1 MNKQHQTYNT
11 AESRSWPLNNKNN
24 EYLRICTLLWCTVGK
39 LLEARG
45 RIQKVLSEPLGAQLW
60 GLNPYIHSPSL
71 LTFNNFKTIGLSL
84 STFLY
89 RMTLIF
95 IGRPPPLSPQKEQF
109 NFIIIYV
116 FNWKKWLIDLRPFL
130 MTSFQNG
137 ESYVQY
143 ILPSI

>member
-71 LTFNNFKTIGLSL
+71 LTFNNFKTIGLYITIYFSISHDTHIYWQTPTPLPKRSNLIFSL
-84 STFLY
+84 SMF
-89 RMTLIF
+89 
-95 IGRPPPLSPQKEQF
+95 
-109 NFIIIYV
+109 
-116 FNWKKWLIDLRPFL
+116 LIDFRPFL
-130 MTSFQNG
+130 LTSIQNG
-137 ESYVQY
+137 QV
-143 ILPSI
+143 